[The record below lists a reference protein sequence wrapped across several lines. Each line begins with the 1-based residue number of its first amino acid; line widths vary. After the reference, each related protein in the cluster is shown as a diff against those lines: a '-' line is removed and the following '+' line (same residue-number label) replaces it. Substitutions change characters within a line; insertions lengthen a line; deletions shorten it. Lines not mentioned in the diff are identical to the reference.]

1 MEIKEFI
8 RHLIIEKK
16 VSESTADAYER
27 DVKYFEKFLKIRGVG
42 RLEDAAG
49 ADVAAFVLALRE
61 HGRSDATINRRISS
75 VRAFYKFLVSKGE
88 ISVNPAADIKTP
100 RVKRNEIEF
109 LTVDEV
115 EKLLEQPDETVKGIR
130 DRALLE
136 IMYATGI
143 KVSEVIELKLSD
155 VNLKMG
161 FVTLNGD
168 HGRARIVPI
177 GRPARAALSSY
188 ISTARKAFMKER
200 NSEDPDGTLFVNY
213 MGGPLTRQGCWKI
226 LSQCGK
232 AAGIE
237 GKITPHILRTSFA
250 VHMVQN
256 GADLKTLQ
264 ELMGHEDVTAM
275 KVYFS
280 MTKNR
285 IKDVYDRT
293 HPRA

>member
-136 IMYATGI
+136 SMYATGI

-200 NSEDPDGTLFVNY
+200 NTPLKINTTIRIHLDGRVYLVIIILFYIMSLVCSRFSSGHLALY
-213 MGGPLTRQGCWKI
+213 APVLKI
-226 LSQCGK
+226 SRICRDRINFHNLFPFTFTFVLNLQ
-232 AAGIE
+232 
-237 GKITPHILRTSFA
+237 KIIFA
-250 VHMVQN
+250 
-256 GADLKTLQ
+256 T
-264 ELMGHEDVTAM
+264 
-275 KVYFS
+275 
-280 MTKNR
+280 
-285 IKDVYDRT
+285 
-293 HPRA
+293 